1 MVEAPFLFT
10 GQADMLFLPV
20 VVYYELAGPSY

>member
-20 VVYYELAGPSY
+20 VYYELAGPSY